1 MKKKIFGGIVAIVIA
16 AIAAMNVNF
25 NFKTENGLSTLNFM
39 DIEALAQNENGG
51 GGGLGCYTQTVSACW
66 SVGGFS
72 PGDQH
77 VCIFNNVDA
86 APYRCGEISCYGNA
100 SYRTC
105 VGGNSPY
112 N

>member
-1 MKKKIFGGIVAIVIA
+1 MIRLLLQRQQKRGIRGCCFFPLNRSYDTRNTHYEGKKKY
-16 AIAAMNVNF
+16 
-25 NFKTENGLSTLNFM
+25 K
-39 DIEALAQNENGG
+39 ALAQNENGG
-51 GGGLGCYTQTVSACW
+51 RGGLGCYTQTVSACW
-66 SVGGFS
+66 SAGGFS

-86 APYRCGEISCYGNA
+86 APYKCGEISCYGNA